1 MPSYSRDFDP
11 PAPVVSCTIYC
22 PVDRRRVTSVLGEID
37 TGADISVVPQSV
49 VDALKLIPRR
59 LLITEGYDGTQSQ
72 WPSYM
77 VDLEIEGQEVRD
89 VEVIA
94 LPREN
99 GILGR
104 DVLNHFIVTL
114 NGKDLTVEIARPR
127 SEA

>member
-11 PAPVVSCTIYC
+11 PAPVVSGTIYC
-22 PVDRRRVTSVLGEID
+22 PVDHTRITTVLWEID
-37 TGADISVVPQSV
+37 TGADISVVPQRV

-59 LLITEGYDGTQSQ
+59 VLVTESYDGTQSQ
-72 WPSYM
+72 WPAYM
-77 VDLEIEGQEVRD
+77 VDLGMEEQEISD

-94 LPREN
+94 LPRQN

-114 NGKDLTVEIARPR
+114 NGKDLTVEIALP
-127 SEA
+127 